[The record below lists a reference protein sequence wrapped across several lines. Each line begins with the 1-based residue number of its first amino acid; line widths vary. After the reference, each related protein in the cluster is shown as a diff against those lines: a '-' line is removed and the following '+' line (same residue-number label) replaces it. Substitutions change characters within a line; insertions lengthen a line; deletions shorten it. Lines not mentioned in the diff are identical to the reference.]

1 MAKFDLQLE
10 LTAEQEAEAQRIEA
24 ILVKAAGEELRQMAR
39 LMASK
44 ANSELLGETEF
55 RVRDLAH
62 RIGAKAVETAV
73 NERSKKGIPG
83 C

>member
-1 MAKFDLQLE
+1 MAKFDLELE
-10 LTAEQEAEAQRIEA
+10 LTPEQEAEAQRIEA
-24 ILVKAAGEELRQMAR
+24 ILVRAAGEELRQMAR

-44 ANSELLGETEF
+44 KNCELLGEAEF

-62 RIGAKAVETAV
+62 RIGAKAVEAAV

>member
-1 MAKFDLQLE
+1 MAKGTFGVE

-24 ILVKAAGEELRQMAR
+24 VLLEAAREDIRLMAR

-44 ANSELLGETEF
+44 ANRDLLGETEF
-55 RVRDLAH
+55 QVRDLAH

-73 NERSKKGIPG
+73 NERSKKGIPR
-83 C
+83 

>member
-1 MAKFDLQLE
+1 MGKRTLGVE

-24 ILVKAAGEELRQMAR
+24 VLLEAAREDLRLMAR

-44 ANSELLGETEF
+44 ANRDLLGETEF
-55 RVRDLAH
+55 QVRDLAH

-83 C
+83 

>member
-1 MAKFDLQLE
+1 MAKGALSVE

-24 ILVKAAGEELRQMAR
+24 VLLEAAREDIRLMAR

-44 ANSELLGETEF
+44 ANRDLLGEAEF
-55 RVRDLAH
+55 QVRDLAH

-73 NERSKKGIPG
+73 NERSKKGIPR
-83 C
+83 